1 MIVAVGAWRGMGAS
15 VTALAL
21 AAAAAVD
28 EPEGA
33 WLVEADPA
41 GGVLAGRVHLGQFAV
56 GGLEQVAFPSER
68 VAAIATLH
76 EVSQRVGDVSV
87 VAAPA
92 DPFRAFACHQ
102 LRVPW
107 ASSLREL
114 PGTVVVDVG
123 RLRVGSPAWP
133 LLHIADELLLVCSP
147 EVTAVV
153 ASHDW
158 VRNGGRVGPGGRRR
172 RRGRGVGPCGGW
184 CRWWRRR
191 RRQQQRRRRG
201 GPLWWGRRPRRGRRW
216 RQECAGRAQ
225 ARPAVTGRA
234 QRRLAVAIVSRTF
247 FYVSFWAV
255 PATGGSGARA
265 SRRRLSNSAMH
276 PRSDG

>member
-158 VRNGGRVGPGGRRR
+158 VRNGGRVGPGEAGIEPERCRLVVVDAPS
-172 RRGRGVGPCGGW
+172 GVSFPSTGLLADLGTT
-184 CRWWRRR
+184 
-191 RRQQQRRRRG
+191 
-201 GPLWWGRRPRRGRRW
+201 
-216 RQECAGRAQ
+216 CAGWL
-225 ARPAVTGRA
+225 PWEPSAVDLLHRGA
-234 QRRLAVAIVSRTF
+234 SLNDRRLRKSPFANSV
-247 FYVSFWAV
+247 
-255 PATGGSGARA
+255 
-265 SRRRLSNSAMH
+265 RRLSAGLRAPQPVS
-276 PRSDG
+276 S